1 MKIIV
6 STHQGVLLEE
16 EADYIQICSDSGNF
30 GILQNHVPLVTIINN
45 GYIKYTN
52 SGSEKFA
59 AICGGIFEFR
69 NDIAT
74 VLAQEAEMGASE
86 EEAKNS
92 IIAHRNARIEI
103 NRRESADFT
112 KKEKELHENIKNAN
126 AGNL

>member
-16 EADYIQICSDSGNF
+16 EADYIQVCSDIGNF
-30 GILQNHVPLVTIINN
+30 GILNNHVPLVTIINT

-52 SGSEKFA
+52 SGSDKFA
-59 AICGGIFEFR
+59 AICGGIFEFHD
-69 NDIAT
+69 NVAT
-74 VLAQEAEMGASE
+74 VLAQEAAMGADE
-86 EEAKNS
+86 NEAQNA
-92 IIAHRNARIEI
+92 ILAHRYARMEI

-112 KKEKELHENIKNAN
+112 KKEKELYDNIKEAN